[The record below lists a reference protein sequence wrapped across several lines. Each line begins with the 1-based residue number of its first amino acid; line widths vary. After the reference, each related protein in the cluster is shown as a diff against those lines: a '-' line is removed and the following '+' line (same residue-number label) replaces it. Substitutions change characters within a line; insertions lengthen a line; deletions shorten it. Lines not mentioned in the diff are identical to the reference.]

1 MRIASRRRPRL
12 RLLAVLCLIG
22 VPGASAPLV
31 AVVAPVPGDRG
42 PAGALPAAYVPT
54 GPCRAAELIAGAP
67 YAASGGRSRAGAVA
81 VRYGDAAAPVLLA
94 QAPPEPGAGF
104 GAALAV
110 GDFDRDRCADLAVG
124 VPDRVFG
131 TRRPGAEGH
140 GAVRIY
146 LGSPSGLRADRILS
160 AADLGR
166 PHGTDRFGAA
176 LAAAD
181 LDGDRDDELV
191 VGAPGMDGGG
201 GVAVFGLKGRG
212 LRPGPVVGQGT
223 SWVGQSP
230 AETDGFGAVLA
241 AGDLDGDDAA
251 EIAVGAPGDGPKSQG
266 SVTVLDPVAR
276 TADYVSQDEP
286 GVGGSRE
293 RLDHFGSA
301 LATGDFDGD
310 GRDELAIGVPGEEGD
325 EGASTGYSE
334 GAVQVL
340 DGGSLRQTGRTWT
353 GRGHEGPYDRFG
365 AALASGDL
373 TGDGTDDLAV
383 GAPGRSAVTVLRGR
397 DGSGLTGRRAA
408 TIGSP
413 LGPDGQFGWS
423 LAVRRGGLLIGAPG
437 AAGYGGAVAS
447 FGGAASARA
456 ASTPAASA
464 PATAVVPLTVRGLLG
479 YSFG

>member
-1 MRIASRRRPRL
+1 VRIASRRRPRL
-12 RLLAVLCLIG
+12 RLLAALCL
-22 VPGASAPLV
+22 VVAAGASAPLV
-31 AVVAPVPGDRG
+31 VAVPVPGGRG
-42 PAGALPAAYVPT
+42 PAGSPSAAYVPT
-54 GPCRAAELIAGAP
+54 GPCRAAGLIAGAP

-81 VRYGDAAAPVLLA
+81 VRYVDAAAPVLLA

-146 LGSPSGLRADRILS
+146 LGSPSGLRAGPVLS

-166 PHGTDRFGAA
+166 PYGTDRFGAA

-191 VGAPGMDGGG
+191 VGAPGLDGGG
-201 GVAVFGLKGRG
+201 GAAVFGLKGRG

-241 AGDLDGDDAA
+241 AGDLDGEGGA

-286 GVGGSRE
+286 GIGGSRE

-301 LATGDFDGD
+301 LAIGDFDGD
-310 GRDELAIGVPGEEGD
+310 GRAELAIGVPGEEGD

-334 GAVQVL
+334 GAVQIL

-353 GRGHEGPYDRFG
+353 GRGHRGPYDRFG

-397 DGSGLTGRRAA
+397 DGSGLTARKAE

-447 FGGAASARA
+447 VGGSFGGAAAE
-456 ASTPAASA
+456 PVASA
-464 PATAVVPLTVRGLLG
+464 PATSVVPLTVRGLLG

>member
-1 MRIASRRRPRL
+1 MRIASRRGPRL
-12 RLLAVLCLIG
+12 RLLAVLCLAG
-22 VPGASAPLV
+22 VSGASAPLV
-31 AVVAPVPGDRG
+31 AALSPVPEKPG
-42 PAGALPAAYVPT
+42 PAGPLSAAYVPT

-81 VRYGDAAAPVLLA
+81 VRYEDAAAPVLLA
-94 QAPPEPGAGF
+94 QAPAAPGAGF

-124 VPDRVFG
+124 VPDQVFG
-131 TRRPGAEGH
+131 ARRPGAEGH

-146 LGSPSGLRADRILS
+146 FGSPTGLRAGWTLS
-160 AADLGR
+160 ARDLGR
-166 PHGTDRFGAA
+166 PYGTDRFGAA

-191 VGAPGMDGGG
+191 VGAPGLEGGG
-201 GVAVFGLKGRG
+201 GVAVFGLEGRG
-212 LRPGPVVGQGT
+212 LRPGPVVRQGT

-241 AGDLDGDDAA
+241 AGDLDGDDRA

-286 GVGGSRE
+286 GVGGSPE

-310 GRDELAIGVPGEEGD
+310 GRHELAIGVPGEEGD

-340 DGGSLRQTGRTWT
+340 DGRTLRQTGRTWT
-353 GRGHEGPYDRFG
+353 GRGRKGPYDRFG

-397 DGSGLTGRRAA
+397 DGRGLTGRGAA
-408 TIGSP
+408 TVASP

-437 AAGYGGAVAS
+437 AAGYGGAVALLA
-447 FGGAASARA
+447 GPDARA
-456 ASTPAASA
+456 VTI
-464 PATAVVPLTVRGLLG
+464 VPEPVRGLLG
-479 YSFG
+479 YAFG